1 MSMITYYYLH
11 KWFSDLQIRMCMSIS
26 NRRHGSV
33 LFKND
38 ENTYQKGRAIMQMYR
53 VVHQTK
59 RDVNTKKIVS
69 WFKLA

>member
-1 MSMITYYYLH
+1 
-11 KWFSDLQIRMCMSIS
+11 MSIS

-69 WFKLA
+69 